1 MVQRV
6 TMQPLVPDALVI
18 LLDQIFAL
26 LAGYQH
32 DERAVFYR

>member
-6 TMQPLVPDALVI
+6 TMQPLVPDTLVI
-18 LLDQIFAL
+18 LSTKYSLCSRGI
-26 LAGYQH
+26 QH

>member
-1 MVQRV
+1 
-6 TMQPLVPDALVI
+6 MQPLVPDALVI
-18 LLDQIFAL
+18 LSTKYSL